1 MIIMIYDYIIN
12 RNTSNL
18 IIIIIISM
26 TTLMLT
32 STLEIVF
39 YPDIAYTILLKLQI
53 SLNNNNKIH
62 IKQTYHNHQLLQRII
77 KKRVLTI

>member
-39 YPDIAYTILLKLQI
+39 YPDIAYSYTFNITNKFNTTTTKFISNKHITTI
-53 SLNNNNKIH
+53 NYYNE
-62 IKQTYHNHQLLQRII
+62 
-77 KKRVLTI
+77 